1 LFTMRLYLVKLNHV
15 DYDTYD
21 AAVIACANRQKLEQ
35 LLEDKVFDKETQ
47 DGDYKGRSERVQY
60 DYDFEIGRWQKVEE
74 ISAVGYTDLETDKEA
89 IVILSSFNA
98 G

>member
-1 LFTMRLYLVKLNHV
+1 MRLYLVKLTDV

-21 AAVIACANRQKLEQ
+21 AAVIACESKQKLEQ
-35 LLEDKVFDKETQ
+35 LLEDGEFNRERD
-47 DGDYKGRSERVQY
+47 DGFYKGDSPLVQY
-60 DYDFEIGRWQKVEE
+60 DYNFYIGRWQKVDE

>member
-1 LFTMRLYLVKLNHV
+1 MRLYLVKLNHV

-21 AAVIACANRQKLEQ
+21 AAVISCESRQKLEQ
-35 LLEDKVFDKETQ
+35 LLLEDKVFDKETQ

-60 DYDFEIGRWQKVEE
+60 DYDFDIGRWQKVEE
-74 ISAVGYTDLETDKEA
+74 ITAVGYTDLETDKEA
-89 IVILSSFNA
+89 IVILGSFNA

>member
-1 LFTMRLYLVKLNHV
+1 MRLYLVTLTDV
-15 DYDTYD
+15 EYDTYV
-21 AAVIACANRQKLEQ
+21 AAVIACANRQKLEE
-35 LLEDKVFDKETQ
+35 LIDDGEFAAR
-47 DGDYKGRSERVQY
+47 GDYGEYKDRSYRIQY
-60 DYDFEIGRWQKVEE
+60 DYDFKIGRWQHVDE

>member
-1 LFTMRLYLVKLNHV
+1 MRLYLVKLDHV

-21 AAVIACANRQKLEQ
+21 AAVIACESRQKLET
-35 LLEDKVFDKETQ
+35 LLEDGEFARETP
-47 DGDYKGRSERVQY
+47 DGGLKLNSERVQY
-60 DYDFEIGRWQKVEE
+60 DYDFSLERWQKVSE
-74 ISAVGYTDLETDKEA
+74 ISEVGYTDRETEKEA

>member
-1 LFTMRLYLVKLNHV
+1 MRLYLVTLTHV
-15 DYDTYD
+15 EYDTYD
-21 AAVIACANRQKLEQ
+21 AAVIACANRQKLEE
-35 LLEDKVFDKETQ
+35 LIADGVFATKD
-47 DGDYKGRSERVQY
+47 DNGDYKDNSSRIQNN
-60 DYDFEIGRWQKVEE
+60 YDFKIGSWQKVDE

>member
-1 LFTMRLYLVKLNHV
+1 MRLYLIKLDPV

-21 AAVIACANRQKLEQ
+21 AAVIACESRQKLET
-35 LLEDKVFDKETQ
+35 LLEKGEFARETP
-47 DGDYKGRSERVQY
+47 DGSYKLNSGRVQY
-60 DYDFEIGRWQKVEE
+60 DYDFYIDRWQKVSE

-89 IVILSSFNA
+89 VVILSSFNA

>member
-1 LFTMRLYLVKLNHV
+1 MRLYLVKLNHV

-21 AAVIACANRQKLEQ
+21 AAVIACANRQKLEE
-35 LLEDKVFDKETQ
+35 LID
-47 DGDYKGRSERVQY
+47 DGEFAAKDDYGEYKDRSSRIQY
-60 DYDFEIGRWQKVEE
+60 DYDFTIGRWQHVDE

>member
-1 LFTMRLYLVKLNHV
+1 MRLYLVKLNHV

-60 DYDFEIGRWQKVEE
+60 DYGFEIGRWQKVDE